1 MIKDLLFLGI
11 GLIFLL
17 LGSHWLVKSL
27 KGLSIYFKLKPL
39 FLSIVVLGFVSSAPE
54 AFVTLNASFK
64 DFSSVAMGNIIGSNL
79 INILLI
85 LSLSGLFCGLKKS
98 KQILRFDM
106 PVLIASAV
114 LLGLAVIDKGLEL
127 WDGILLLS
135 VFAGY
140 LFLLF
145 KKRKQEKQSQQALF
159 APSFSVSKAL
169 GFLLAGFALLF
180 IGSSLTVDSS
190 IALVKALS
198 LSEKFAGVFILSL
211 STSLPE
217 LATTLQAG
225 LKKEQEMALGNIIG
239 SNLFNT
245 LFVLGSASLI
255 NDMPFLDFYGDYFF
269 MCAIYACLFIGLL
282 KFKKVPK
289 AGFILF
295 ILAYIGYI
303 SIIST
308 R

>member
-1 MIKDLLFLGI
+1 MKDLLFLFL
-11 GLIFLL
+11 GLILL
-17 LGSHWLVKSL
+17 LAGSHWLVKSL
-27 KGLSIYFKLKPL
+27 KGISIYFKLKPL

-64 DFSSVAMGNIIGSNL
+64 DFSSVAMGNIIGSNI

-85 LSLSGLFCGLKKS
+85 LSLSGLFCGLKKNR
-98 KQILRFDM
+98 QILRFDM
-106 PVLIASAV
+106 PVLIASAI
-114 LLGLAVIDKGLEL
+114 LLGLTVIDKSLEL
-127 WDGILLLS
+127 RDGILLLS

-145 KKRKQEKQSQQALF
+145 KKRKQQSPKTLEARFSVPKALF
-159 APSFSVSKAL
+159 
-169 GFLLAGFALLF
+169 FLIAGFCLLF
-180 IGSSLTVDSS
+180 IGSSLAVDSS
-190 IALVKALS
+190 IALVKAFS
-198 LSEKFAGVFILSL
+198 LSEKFAGIFILSL

-225 LKKEQEMALGNIIG
+225 LKKEQEMAVGNIIG

-269 MCAIYACLFIGLL
+269 MFAIYTLLFASFLI
-282 KFKKVPK
+282 FKKIPK
-289 AGFILF
+289 AVFILF
-295 ILAYIGYI
+295 ILAYITYI
-303 SIIST
+303 VIIST

>member
-1 MIKDLLFLGI
+1 MIKDLLFLGT

-27 KGLSIYFKLKPL
+27 KGISIYFRLKPL

-64 DFSSVAMGNIIGSNL
+64 DFSAVAMGNIIGSNI
-79 INILLI
+79 INVLLI

-98 KQILRFDM
+98 EQILRFDM

-114 LLGLAVIDKGLEL
+114 LLGLVVIDKGLEL
-127 WDGILLLS
+127 WDGILLLFF
-135 VFAGY
+135 FAGY

-145 KKRKQEKQSQQALF
+145 KKRKQEKQSQQALST
-159 APSFSVSKAL
+159 SFSVSKAL
-169 GFLLAGFALLF
+169 IFLLAGFGLLF
-180 IGSSLTVDSS
+180 IGSSFTVDSS

-255 NDMPFLDFYGDYFF
+255 NAMPFLDFYGDYFF
-269 MCAIYACLFIGLL
+269 MCAIYALLFIGLL
-282 KFKKVPK
+282 KFKKIPK
-289 AGFILF
+289 AVFILF
-295 ILAYIGYI
+295 ILAYVAYI
-303 SIIST
+303 SIVST